1 MIEFS
6 MEKIM
11 KELIEKNKKT
21 ILILSVLVLILII
34 GLFFR
39 KYVYSVDYYILNII
53 RNFVTEKLTIC
64 IKFITNIASI
74 IVLCAI
80 TMVALIFI
88 KNKRIGFLIFVN
100 LIIATLFNYT
110 LKFIFSRERPFEYM
124 LIDESGYSFPSGHS
138 MVAMAF
144 YGFLIYL
151 CTVYIMNKKV
161 KNIIVIVLSILII
174 LIGFSRVYLGVHY
187 PSDVIVGLYLGFLY
201 LNLFISFINKKRILI
216 NKQ

>member
-1 MIEFS
+1 
-6 MEKIM
+6 M

-88 KNKRIGFLIFVN
+88 KNKRIAFLIFVN